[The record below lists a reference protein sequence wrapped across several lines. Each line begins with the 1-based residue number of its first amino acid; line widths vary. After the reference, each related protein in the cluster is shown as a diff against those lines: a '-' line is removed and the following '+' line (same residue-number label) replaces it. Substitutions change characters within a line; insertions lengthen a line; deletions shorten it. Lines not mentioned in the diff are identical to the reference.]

1 MHIRAVHILLMQYTL
16 QPNFNN
22 KQRGVDCVNPSYKY
36 YTMKLFMITVF
47 IAATAAMVT
56 AVTAVCALFT
66 AFGA

>member
-1 MHIRAVHILLMQYTL
+1 MLTRGVHILLMQYT
-16 QPNFNN
+16 QQRNFNY
-22 KQRGVDCVNPSYKY
+22 KQQGVDYVNPLYKY

-56 AVTAVCALFT
+56 AVTAACALFI